1 MKFSKWKALLV
12 SDARD
17 VPQMQKDKDCF
28 TGLCSTKDANMM
40 ARELV
45 FEELYT
51 NVGKYAYDDKKKAP
65 CFVFYGIKKNGRCV
79 LLIMDKGKPFNPVK
93 YEPQPVDGHRVGG
106 NGLRMVKSLVVNIKY
121 KRALGFNCLHIEME

>member
-1 MKFSKWKALLV
+1 MRLLKWKALLV

-17 VPQMQKDKDCF
+17 IPQMQKDKDCF
-28 TGLCSTKDANMM
+28 TGLFSTKDANMM

-65 CFVFYGIKKNGRCV
+65 CFVFYGTKKDGGCV

-106 NGLRMVKSLVVNIKY
+106 NGLRMVKSLVKGMKY
-121 KRALGFNCLHIEME
+121 RRILGLNYLHVEME